1 MSLLLAAAET
11 LTPER
16 ALGKDVF
23 QACRGCHNVLTDA
36 RRSGPSLRTLSGK
49 VRLANGKR
57 TLEDNGADFIKEGR
71 NGMPSYR

>member
-1 MSLLLAAAET
+1 VPRLPQCA
-11 LTPER
+11 
-16 ALGKDVF
+16 D
-23 QACRGCHNVLTDA
+23 
-36 RRSGPSLRTLSGK
+36 RRSQVRSALRTLSGK